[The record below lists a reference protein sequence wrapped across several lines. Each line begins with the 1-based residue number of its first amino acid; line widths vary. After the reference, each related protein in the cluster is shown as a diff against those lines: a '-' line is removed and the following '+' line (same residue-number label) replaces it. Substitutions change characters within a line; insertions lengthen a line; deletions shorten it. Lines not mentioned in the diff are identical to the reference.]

1 MNKLKALFAVP
12 ALAVASVSAHAAGT
26 IDVTPLDGTKAD
38 VALVG
43 AAVFGVLIAVAGF
56 KYVRRLL

>member
-12 ALAVASVSAHAAGT
+12 ALLVASVSAHAAV
-26 IDVTPLDGTKAD
+26 DVTELDGTKAD
-38 VALVG
+38 VAIVG
-43 AAVFGVLIAVAGF
+43 AAVFSVLIAIAGF